1 MSTKQVQSRS
11 THAKADTGWQRLEA
25 GGDPLRVPIDGFVLT
40 LCSCCPPVPPVPRG
54 GAGAAGLLS
63 AIRGGDT
70 DGNVRDV
77 GGMGAADFRIAD
89 TG

>member
-1 MSTKQVQSRS
+1 MS
-11 THAKADTGWQRLEA
+11 HRLLLVVLCVVSLLWRGMA
-25 GGDPLRVPIDGFVLT
+25 TLRVPIDGFVLT

-63 AIRGGDT
+63 AIRGGDA
-70 DGNVRDV
+70 DGNARDV
-77 GGMGAADFRIAD
+77 GGMGVADFRIAD

>member
-1 MSTKQVQSRS
+1 MSDLLLLIVLCLGLLLWRGM
-11 THAKADTGWQRLEA
+11 AR
-25 GGDPLRVPIDGFVLT
+25 LRVPIDGFVLT

-54 GAGAAGLLS
+54 GAGGAGLLS
-63 AIRGGDT
+63 AIRGGDA
-70 DGNVRDV
+70 DGNARDI